1 MRPPSRSRRD
11 AAQPLPRSDDPLTYG
26 RRARRAGVGPETVAD
41 VEQRKSVVRR
51 VLDELG
57 ETGAAGMALG
67 GIPPPTPA
75 EPRPPRSDELRLFI
89 REAIETAAATGPVVI
104 GAHAASFAL
113 AGSAA
118 AKRSSTSR
126 WRPFAAIC
134 GQYRLGAS
142 RAIVVLCR
150 ASFAT
155 TTRISRRRPLRNL
168 KVIRSPTVPTRC
180 YEWRYASPANGEAPI
195 REVRRDISTAS
206 DRGIGGGRTREWLQQ
221 QLRFITSGAPKRADR
236 EVRSD
241 EPTASRGG
249 CKASRGGFK
258 AREACPQNRKR
269 PAEVEHRAGHSAC
282 ERSRARGRRRHGSDR
297 SRMRP
302 LASRRLSH
310 PAQHSGRPFYRR
322 APP

>member
-113 AGSAA
+113 AGREGILRVLVTASAETRA
-118 AKRSSTSR
+118 RRIAVQRGIDEAEAEREIRAGDRLAKPRGRSSRLDSALAARALDWPQRVREPGRSSGVARRRRQSR
-126 WRPFAAIC
+126 QSARPRSPSPRRHQQADSPRTPGARQHLSEPSLSQPFARECRDLAEER
-134 GQYRLGAS
+134 QDALRDAHLEP
-142 RAIVVLCR
+142 RPRRRR
-150 ASFAT
+150 AS
-155 TTRISRRRPLRNL
+155 L
-168 KVIRSPTVPTRC
+168 
-180 YEWRYASPANGEAPI
+180 
-195 REVRRDISTAS
+195 
-206 DRGIGGGRTREWLQQ
+206 
-221 QLRFITSGAPKRADR
+221 
-236 EVRSD
+236 
-241 EPTASRGG
+241 
-249 CKASRGGFK
+249 
-258 AREACPQNRKR
+258 
-269 PAEVEHRAGHSAC
+269 
-282 ERSRARGRRRHGSDR
+282 
-297 SRMRP
+297 
-302 LASRRLSH
+302 
-310 PAQHSGRPFYRR
+310 
-322 APP
+322 